1 MHPEVVIM
9 NLLIHIYYS
18 QGVSVTL
25 LPFLLQL
32 WHLNKIRSVAESTL
46 SKIGVYDSANQVYI
60 ATY

>member
-9 NLLIHIYYS
+9 NLLIHFHYS

-25 LPFLLQL
+25 LPFLLRL

-60 ATY
+60 ARY